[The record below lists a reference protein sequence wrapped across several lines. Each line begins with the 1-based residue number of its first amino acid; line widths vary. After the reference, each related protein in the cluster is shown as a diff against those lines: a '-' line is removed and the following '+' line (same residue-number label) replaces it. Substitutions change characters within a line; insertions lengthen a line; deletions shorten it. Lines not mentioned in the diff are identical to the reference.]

1 MDNQDDNIMLRK
13 IPLDKLISVLVEMYN
28 HGVDYIDIGGVPG
41 EEQDKVAISF
51 TKDYM
56 SEEGKKHIDDS
67 IDNLEIDEE
76 FFKTKLTDEDLDELI

>member
-1 MDNQDDNIMLRK
+1 MHNEDNIMLRK

-28 HGVDYIDIGGVPG
+28 HGVDYVDIGGVPG

-56 SEEGKKHIDDS
+56 SEEGKEHIDNA
-67 IDNLEIDEE
+67 IDDLEIDEE